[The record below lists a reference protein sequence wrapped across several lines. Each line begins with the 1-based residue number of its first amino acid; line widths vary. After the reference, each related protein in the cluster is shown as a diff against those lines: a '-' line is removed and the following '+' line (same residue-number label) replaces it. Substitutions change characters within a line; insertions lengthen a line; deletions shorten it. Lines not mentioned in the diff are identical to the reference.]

1 MASDFCCPTL
11 FFGTVFAYTTVKDT
25 GVMNR
30 EQIMDLIRGLAQ
42 STGWY
47 GRLYESIM
55 EMDKDSRDRYFT
67 WLEEQNFKSDLD
79 FIVFYEEGR
88 RLDQ

>member
-1 MASDFCCPTL
+1 M
-11 FFGTVFAYTTVKDT
+11 K
-25 GVMNR
+25 R

-42 STGWY
+42 STGCY

-55 EMDKDSRDRYFT
+55 EMDDEARDEYFA
-67 WLEEQNFKSDLD
+67 WLEDLNFKSSLD

-88 RLDQ
+88 RI

>member
-1 MASDFCCPTL
+1 
-11 FFGTVFAYTTVKDT
+11 
-25 GVMNR
+25 MNR

>member
-1 MASDFCCPTL
+1 M
-11 FFGTVFAYTTVKDT
+11 K
-25 GVMNR
+25 R
-30 EQIMDLIRGLAQ
+30 EQIMDLIEGLAH

-47 GRLYESIM
+47 GRLYESIL
-55 EMDKDSRDRYFT
+55 EMDDEARDEYFT

-88 RLDQ
+88 RLD